1 MERLWK
7 AQLQGI
13 VLKVISY
20 TKKNISTVYLIQ
32 MLKILSNIFTLIDL
46 DSQTNGSNVAMQ
58 KLINLKI

>member
-46 DSQTNGSNVAMQ
+46 DSQTNVSNVAMQ